1 MCKENRVSILQK
13 KKRKISI
20 PKTFVLYDTIWWLS
34 CKITFCYSVSATR
47 IENVMIRRPPYFSS
61 STTFVSNPLSV
72 NEVCCQWKLNESYL
86 ESMLG
91 KFECEMHSSL
101 TNSNLLTF
109 DRLLTVLQTGSVIH
123 WKITFFFY
131 IFSKRILTEM
141 GYVKIARL
149 IDVLIAI
156 TNQTRVGCVAFIQNW
171 LSNKASPCA
180 FSHNFRLLSM

>member
-1 MCKENRVSILQK
+1 MNRRGSYKCNGAKLDKHKDSSSVVKLYAYKMGCAKRIGFPFYKK

-123 WKITFFFY
+123 WKITFFLHF
-131 IFSKRILTEM
+131 
-141 GYVKIARL
+141 
-149 IDVLIAI
+149 
-156 TNQTRVGCVAFIQNW
+156 
-171 LSNKASPCA
+171 
-180 FSHNFRLLSM
+180 